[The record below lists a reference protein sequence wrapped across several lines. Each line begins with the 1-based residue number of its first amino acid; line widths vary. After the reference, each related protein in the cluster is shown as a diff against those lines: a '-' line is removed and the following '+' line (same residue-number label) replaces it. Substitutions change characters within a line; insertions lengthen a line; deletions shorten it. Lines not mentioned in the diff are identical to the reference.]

1 MRLMAVSK
9 VIFDGDTLIDLTGD
23 TVTEDKLAEGITAH
37 NAKGEQITGTMS
49 GGGSGDEAAIDGLLE
64 DSLVDLVSGATSV
77 DPYSAYQRN
86 ASKTVRLPNATT
98 IGIYAFNTCSMLN
111 SFTAPSV
118 TSIGNYAFSSCTK
131 LTELNLH
138 KIKTIGNYSF
148 QACTGLSRIDIGTA
162 VTQIGAQAFSNAPI
176 TAFIIRRTSG
186 VPSLTSTSAFANSG
200 IAKGTGYIYV
210 PSALVTSYQSA
221 TNWKNYAN
229 QIRAIEDY
237 PEICNP
243 EAENEY
249 TVTVTVYPEGAGTV
263 TPTTYTGE
271 GGSLVSITAQANE
284 GYQFNFFRVMINDDN
299 SEPESIPIGDYTDNP
314 LSFTM
319 IDNVEIRAFFE
330 EV

>member
-1 MRLMAVSK
+1 MAVSK

-49 GGGSGDEAAIDGLLE
+49 GGGSGDDAAIDGLLE

-86 ASKTVRLPNATT
+86 ALKTVNLPNATT
-98 IGIYAFNTCSMLN
+98 IGIYAFNTCSVLN
-111 SFTAPSV
+111 SFTAPSA
-118 TSIGNYAFSSCTK
+118 TSIGNYAFSNCTK
-131 LTELNLH
+131 LTELNLPSV
-138 KIKTIGNYSF
+138 KTIGNYSF
-148 QACTGLSRIDIGTA
+148 QACTGLSRIDIGAA

-237 PEICNP
+237 PDICNLDT
-243 EAENEY
+243 EY
-249 TVTVTVYPEGAGTV
+249 TVNVFVNLDGAGTV
-263 TPTTYTGE
+263 TPSTYTGE
-271 GGSLVSITAQANE
+271 RGSQVTITAQANE
-284 GYQFNFFRVMINDDN
+284 GYQFVFFRVIMNDDG
-299 SEPESIPIGDYTDNP
+299 SEPQSIPCGDHTDNP
-314 LSFTM
+314 LSFTL
-319 IDNVEIRAFFE
+319 IDNVNRISAFFE